1 MQRKGIW
8 GSLTLIVL
16 VSGLAWGLTNLHTSQ
31 AQASRAVTTYKQWQK
46 AYVAGKS
53 QKYVKANNGQ
63 GATTAFSEGQGYGM
77 LAAVLAAKKGANTR
91 TTFNQ
96 LYKYYR
102 AHRISSSLPLMQWK

>member
-1 MQRKGIW
+1 M
-8 GSLTLIVL
+8 
-16 VSGLAWGLTNLHTSQ
+16 AWGLTNLHTSQ

-77 LAAVLAAKKGANTR
+77 LAAVLAPKRVPIHG
-91 TTFNQ
+91 Q
-96 LYKYYR
+96 HL
-102 AHRISSSLPLMQWK
+102 ISCTSTIVLTGFQAVCR